1 MTKTQKTWLLIIA
14 GFGAACVI
22 GLIALAGAG
31 VYFARE
37 HIKTQPATVEDARQ
51 AFDKAREPF
60 KDQRPLI
67 EVDEFERPRV
77 RATTALPTAAAKPQ
91 HLWMLIWDPDDGRT
105 VRVSLPF
112 WLLRLGRKNIEIGS
126 NDRQFDLENL
136 DLDFNELERI
146 GPALLMDVQRPSGER
161 VLLWTQ

>member
-1 MTKTQKTWLLIIA
+1 VTKTQKTWLLIIA

-37 HIKTQPATVEDARQ
+37 HIKTQPATAEDARQ

-67 EVDEFERPRV
+67 EVDEFDRPRL
-77 RATTALPTAAAKPQ
+77 RDTASMPTSQTKPAQ
-91 HLWMLIWDPDDGRT
+91 LSILIWDPDDGRT
-105 VRVSLPF
+105 VRMSLPF

-126 NDRQFDLENL
+126 NDRQVDLENL
-136 DLDFNELERI
+136 DLDFDELERI
-146 GPALLMDVQRPSGER
+146 GPALLMDMQRPSGER